1 MKNGARCHT
10 TTSGPSLILAPQSAI
25 AAPASR
31 RRESSASRS
40 SESKADSPT
49 LALRTRA
56 PCLLTVSQ
64 PFIWELLDDFT
75 LVQIRIW
82 FCEVKKA
89 EHLLACGWALE
100 KPIATLRRLSL
111 DSSQQYFLTNSAV
124 DSSFRI

>member
-1 MKNGARCHT
+1 MFASCKRADIVTVQSHT
-10 TTSGPSLILAPQSAI
+10 NKSEESLH
-25 AAPASR
+25 
-31 RRESSASRS
+31 
-40 SESKADSPT
+40 
-49 LALRTRA
+49 
-56 PCLLTVSQ
+56 
-64 PFIWELLDDFT
+64 PFIFFRLCAGISNEPIT

>member
-1 MKNGARCHT
+1 MNIRNNDKGHTCISWQGAQERFI
-10 TTSGPSLILAPQSAI
+10 GV
-25 AAPASR
+25 
-31 RRESSASRS
+31 ESASRA
-40 SESKADSPT
+40 ADT
-49 LALRTRA
+49 DNELGMQCR
-56 PCLLTVSQ
+56 Q
-64 PFIWELLDDFT
+64 ELLKIRILPSKFT